1 MTQIIQS
8 VDTSPTRAVITSDG
22 FLEDTPIIGR
32 IGIQIYDRGGLESRE
47 LRPPDEVFS
56 EDTLNSAHGKP
67 ITPGHIFVNSE
78 NADQTVVGAIISP
91 AFADGNFVRSKLTVY
106 SGRVIRAVTDKV
118 ACELSLG
125 FAHENHSTP
134 GWWNESTWEIIWKTP
149 ETPELPSNLNPADWQ
164 EFDVVQRKIRINHLA
179 VVWKARAGR
188 EARFSLDGENMTLV
202 KHKIGEV
209 EYEIPEP
216 VVGQITAL
224 NDALTQERSRKS
236 TDQAASEGLKA
247 KIDQMQATIDGFDQR
262 VEQMKHTWQADN
274 KIRAELEV
282 SAKQFGVSCDG
293 LSNKE
298 VKLEMLRRAGAGDMS
313 EKSESYI
320 DAAFDLRKSMFSAD
334 ALAYGVG
341 ESLGG
346 PMYQASGIDPIDAAY
361 QQSISGTQ
369 E

>member
-8 VDTSPTRAVITSDG
+8 VDTAPIKAIITSDG

-32 IGIQIYDRGGLESRE
+32 IGIQVYDRNGLTSRE

-56 EDTLNSAHGKP
+56 DETLNSAHGKP
-67 ITPGHIFVNSE
+67 MTAGHVFVDSE
-78 NADQTVVGAIISP
+78 NAEQTVVGSIISP
-91 AFADGNFVRSKLTVY
+91 AFADGNFIRSKLTVY
-106 SGRVIRAVTDKV
+106 SGRVVRAAKQKV
-118 ACELSLG
+118 ATELSLG

-149 ETPELPSNLNPADWQ
+149 DTPELPSNLNPADWQ

-188 EARFSLDGENMTLV
+188 DARFSLDGENMPLV

-216 VVGQITAL
+216 VAGQINAL

-236 TDQAASEGLKA
+236 TDQAMAEGLKA

-262 VEQMKHTWQADN
+262 VELMKQTWQSDN
-274 KIRAELEV
+274 KVRAELEV

-313 EKSESYI
+313 DKTDAYI
-320 DAAFDLRKSMFSAD
+320 DAAFDLRKSMFSSD
-334 ALAYGVG
+334 ALAFGIG
-341 ESLGG
+341 NSFSGG
-346 PMYQASGIDPIDAAY
+346 MQHNSNVDPLDAAY
-361 QQSISGTQ
+361 EQSISGSK